1 MSRFTK
7 NEVMYY
13 LEWGKAK
20 EEGTVITLEE
30 VKYFMKKQPN
40 KQIEGVQTDIMDIPT
55 LTKYNSTKHSSTRA
69 KLVDAHKDENRVEV
83 NFTLKQTHFRKHPE
97 LNVRTR
103 YNIYIYERSWEL
115 HFKKRDSQFVQP
127 KR

>member
-1 MSRFTK
+1 
-7 NEVMYY
+7 MYD
-13 LEWGKAK
+13 LERGKAK
-20 EEGTVITLEE
+20 EKGTVITLEE

-69 KLVDAHKDENRVEV
+69 KLVDAHKDENRVNVEV

-103 YNIYIYERSWEL
+103 
-115 HFKKRDSQFVQP
+115 
-127 KR
+127 

>member
-1 MSRFTK
+1 
-7 NEVMYY
+7 
-13 LEWGKAK
+13 
-20 EEGTVITLEE
+20 
-30 VKYFMKKQPN
+30 MKKQPN

-103 YNIYIYERSWEL
+103 YNIYIYIRKKLGITFQEKRQSVCTTEKIDRGMTVEKNNWLEEL
-115 HFKKRDSQFVQP
+115 KAAYTT
-127 KR
+127 